1 MRVKLQ
7 ICLMLLCVMQCVSA
21 TNLIPRP
28 IQNEQGGQKFVLTDK
43 SMLLYDA
50 AVRDVAMY
58 LIDYLPFKHILC
70 SDKPMQGDVVLD
82 INRLLDEEEYRLTVT
97 SHSVKIEGG
106 SYGGVFN
113 GVQTFLQML
122 PSEVYARTA
131 RFPMEVRECRISDK
145 PKFAYR
151 GMMLDVARTWIDASR
166 VKRYIDLLAY
176 HKINKLHFHLTDDE
190 GWRIELKSHP
200 EFAQIGGFRGG
211 DSPVHPRYAK
221 FDEKWGGYYTQSELR
236 DIVRYAAQRNI
247 EVIPEVDMP
256 GHSRGICA
264 IKPEILCNFT
274 PDTSRTNG
282 LDIRNVWC
290 AAKESNYAIIEDI
303 VAELSKIFT
312 SEYIH
317 IGGDEVNMS
326 QWRKCPDCQELKRKH
341 GLKSD
346 AQIEDYFIARTTEIL
361 KKYGKKP
368 AVWNEAID
376 GGTLDKTTRVHG
388 WKGVKHCKT
397 SAERGY
403 PTIVMAGEYFYFDMK
418 HSMGEEGHT
427 WAGIVSPKKVHSFDF
442 EKCGFTPEQLNN
454 IIGLEATFFSE
465 IYIANNPETDD
476 YLDYMHYPRVS
487 ILSELMWSSD
497 KASWDNFAARL
508 YGSHYARMKAMG
520 VTFRLP
526 RPVVKYAD
534 GVLSASTID
543 GSELYYTDERTGRV
557 QHYRKPIKCDAPQY
571 ICFESR
577 YGKAHSPKT
586 GSEAYHKRLEPA
598 VKITSSIPC
607 QERTPLENVEKYGN
621 KIART
626 SRPAKRGDWIEY
638 RFAEPLTCREI
649 LARTGHIHLRRC
661 HFMKGWVELS
671 YDGTTFERVADLSD
685 GGAVVK
691 PRQGVMVLRI
701 VADSRSDA
709 EPDVVI
715 QPLQIRSL

>member
-7 ICLMLLCVMQCVSA
+7 ISLLLLCVVQSISA
-21 TNLIPRP
+21 ANIIPQP
-28 IQNEQGGQKFVLTDK
+28 TQYEKGDQKFVLTDK

-50 AVRDVAMY
+50 KVRDVAMY
-58 LIDYLPFKHILC
+58 LIDYIPFKHILC

-82 INRLLDEEEYRLTVT
+82 INRLLDKEGYRLTIDK
-97 SHSVKIEGG
+97 HSIKVEGG
-106 SYGGVFN
+106 GYGGVFN
-113 GVQTFLQML
+113 GVQTLLQLL
-122 PSEVYARTA
+122 PSEVYAHTA
-131 RFPMEVRECRISDK
+131 KFPMTVEHCRITDK

-151 GMMLDVARTWIDASR
+151 GMMLDVTRTWIEAPR

-176 HKINKLHFHLTDDE
+176 HKINKLHFHLSDDE
-190 GWRIELKSHP
+190 GWRVELKSHP
-200 EFAQIGGFRGG
+200 EFATIGGFRGG

-221 FDEKWGGYYTQSELR
+221 FDERWGGYYTQNELR

-247 EVIPEVDMP
+247 EVIPEIDMP

-274 PDTSRTNG
+274 PDTARTNG

-290 AAKESNYAIIEDI
+290 ASKESNYRIIEDI

-326 QWRKCPDCQELKRKH
+326 QWRKCPDCQRLKRRH
-341 GLKSD
+341 GLAND

-388 WKGVKHCKT
+388 WKGIKHCKE

-427 WAGIVSPKKVHSFDF
+427 WAGIVSPKKVHSFNF
-442 EKCGFTPEQLNN
+442 EKCGFTPAQLEN
-454 IIGLEATFFSE
+454 IIGIEATFFSE
-465 IYIANNPETDD
+465 IYIANHPEKDD

-487 ILSELMWSSD
+487 ILSELMWSKEQSGWD
-497 KASWDNFAARL
+497 EFASRL
-508 YGSHYARMKAMG
+508 YASHYHRMRSMG
-520 VTFRLP
+520 VAFRLP
-526 RPVVKYAD
+526 RPVVKYAN
-534 GVLSASTID
+534 GELSASTID
-543 GSELYYTDERTGRV
+543 GSELYYTDERTGRTSK
-557 QHYRKPIKCDAPQY
+557 YKRSLRCDAPQY

-577 YGKAHSPKT
+577 FGKARSPKT
-586 GSEAYHKRLEPA
+586 GSAAYHKLLEPT
-598 VKITSSIPC
+598 VTITSSLPC
-607 QERTPLENVEKYGN
+607 QERSPLTNVEKYGN
-621 KIART
+621 RIART
-626 SRPAKRGDWIEY
+626 ARPAKRGDWIEY
-638 RFAEPLTCREI
+638 RFAEPLMCREI

-661 HFMKGWVELS
+661 HFMKGRVELS
-671 YDGTTFERVADLSD
+671 YDGVAFERVADLVD

-691 PRQGVMVLRI
+691 PQKSIVALRI

-715 QPLQIRSL
+715 QPLQIRPL